1 MMIICITLCSG
12 AGIVLPITLYP
23 VLCSLLGDEGRRAEQ
38 AELLLYTAL
47 LPTLAPPLPAV
58 ASLLAWPGLPAAPA
72 TAFLTSQVLARLPAQ
87 EWHGLAAVLPDLGPA
102 LARLVTGLAAQPPAQ
117 LHRQFPPTLLDAGL
131 QAKAIF
137 RP

>member
-1 MMIICITLCSG
+1 M
-12 AGIVLPITLYP
+12 VLPNTLYP

-47 LPTLAPPLPAV
+47 LPTLAPPLPAI

-87 EWHGLAAVLPDLGPA
+87 DWHGLAAALPDLGPA

-117 LHRQFPPTLLDAGL
+117 LHRQFPRRHNGL
-131 QAKAIF
+131 TSDNIF
-137 RP
+137 CQSSQRKFYLTSNIK